1 MSAKFARHE
10 AAEIY
15 WEKHAIF
22 EQLCKNGV
30 DPFIANC
37 RAWSTMFAKAL
48 TRENT
53 DEKDQD
59 TGSPLVR

>member
-1 MSAKFARHE
+1 MSAKFAGHE
-10 AAEIY
+10 AGEIY

-22 EQLCKNGV
+22 EQLCKKGI

-37 RAWSTMFAKAL
+37 RAWSIMFTKAL
-48 TRENT
+48 
-53 DEKDQD
+53 EKESTNEEDQD